1 MAANSLAPPSFFASK
16 RNKLF
21 VWLSG
26 FFICNALLAEIIGT
40 KIFSLEQWLGTAPAQ
55 LSFFGFGPLSFN
67 LTCGAL
73 IWPFVFI
80 STDIINE
87 YYGLQGV
94 RRVTMFGTALIS
106 YMFLIFLLVTNVPPA
121 QFWLDLNNTDP
132 AGHPFNIEFAY
143 RAIFRQGLGIIFGS
157 VVAFLLG
164 QFLDAYV
171 FQLIKA
177 RTGDKFLW
185 LRATGSTI
193 VSQLLDSF
201 VVLFI
206 AFFFF
211 GNWSFNQVLAVGII
225 NYIYKFSMAVL
236 LSPLLYLAHNVI
248 DKFLAEGTAEQE
260 AVT

>member
-40 KIFSLEQWLGTAPAQ
+40 KIFSLEQWLGIEPAK
-55 LSFFGFGPLSFN
+55 LFFFGFGPLSFN

-87 YYGLQGV
+87 YFGRQGV

-106 YMFLIFLLVTNVPPA
+106 YMFLIILLVTQVPPA
-121 QFWLDLNNTDP
+121 QFWLDINNTDP
-132 AGHPFNIEFAY
+132 AGQPFNIEFAY
-143 RAIFRQGLGIIFGS
+143 RAIFRQGMGIIFGS

-171 FQLIKA
+171 FHLIKA
-177 RTGDKFLW
+177 RTGDKYLW

-193 VSQLLDSF
+193 ISQLLDSF

-206 AFFFF
+206 AFYFF

-236 LSPLLYLAHNVI
+236 LSPLLYLSHNII
-248 DKFLAEGTAEQE
+248 DRYLEEGEVVEQS
-260 AVT
+260 VS